1 MTEEGKLI
9 LERIDEMGNQ
19 FNARMD
25 KIDSRMDKMD
35 SRMDKMDSKMD
46 KMNSRMDKMDAR
58 IEEIDSGLKES
69 STRMDQMEVDIKGIK
84 IDLENVINRNIQ
96 LVAEGHLDLSRKLDE
111 ALKTTSMNEMNNVRL
126 NILEQKVR
134 KIEKTVFPEKML
146 TN

>member
-9 LERIDEMGNQ
+9 LERIDEMGKQ
-19 FNARMD
+19 LNARMD
-25 KIDSRMDKMD
+25 KID